1 MKDVPIML
9 MPPAGNDA
17 GKAKKGPTMKLV
29 TRMWSGATFL
39 RYSKEGD
46 PLAAAGASSTLNWMS
61 AKAHLADPKE
71 LTGLA
76 KAMQDAKQGGALSE
90 KERTFEQKTKEKK
103 EGKED
108 KDDTKKT
115 NENPEENA
123 LDTKEDT
130 TDPNTATSLR
140 SDSKMIPTM
149 PGQPG

>member
-1 MKDVPIML
+1 MRCIHT
-9 MPPAGNDA
+9 N
-17 GKAKKGPTMKLV
+17 V
-29 TRMWSGATFL
+29 TTQTYGSGWKHMQSAAANGSA
-39 RYSKEGD
+39 RN
-46 PLAAAGASSTLNWMS
+46 AAAGASSTMNWMS